1 MTDTL
6 SSPRRVA
13 IIAVGGRDPNFAAA
27 ITKALVA
34 IAGSA
39 EVATQHRDAPA
50 EPRPKGPLTQAIERV
65 LGEAPAT
72 GEVTHRH
79 YAHVRGKEPFDP
91 YGIFNNPQRPL
102 LRGTW

>member
-13 IIAVGGRDPNFAAA
+13 IIAVGGRDPCLAAA
-27 ITKALVA
+27 ITKALAV
-34 IAGSA
+34 IGGSTA
-39 EVATQHRDAPA
+39 VDVQHRDAPA

-65 LGEAPAT
+65 LGDAPSK
-72 GEVTHRH
+72 GEVTHTH

-91 YGIFNNPQRPL
+91 YGIFKDPQRPL

>member
-6 SSPRRVA
+6 PAPRRVA

-27 ITKALVA
+27 ITKALAV
-34 IAGSA
+34 IAGDV
-39 EVATQHRDAPA
+39 EVAGQDRDSAA

-65 LGEAPAT
+65 LGEAPPK

-91 YGIFNNPQRPL
+91 YGIFKDPQRPL